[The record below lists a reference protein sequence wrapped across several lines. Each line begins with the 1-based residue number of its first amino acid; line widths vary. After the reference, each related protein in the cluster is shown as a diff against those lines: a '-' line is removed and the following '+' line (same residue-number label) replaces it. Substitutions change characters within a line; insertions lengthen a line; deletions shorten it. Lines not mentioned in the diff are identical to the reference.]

1 MSKHMTLKQRRRH
14 RELVAEFDR
23 LKPKLPPI
31 DFELGKDSEQDEQ
44 YREVIE
50 AFNIVVEEMHAI
62 EEAASRGRVE
72 CQEHPVIQIL
82 NARSRRRRGA

>member
-31 DFELGKDSEQDEQ
+31 DFEPGKDADQDEQ

-50 AFNIVVEEMHAI
+50 AFNRIVEEMHLI
-62 EEAASRGRVE
+62 EEMASRG
-72 CQEHPVIQIL
+72 H
-82 NARSRRRRGA
+82 

>member
-44 YREVIE
+44 YREVLE
-50 AFNIVVEEMHAI
+50 AFNIVVE
-62 EEAASRGRVE
+62 
-72 CQEHPVIQIL
+72 
-82 NARSRRRRGA
+82 